1 MKRKSECRLSLVSR
15 ADKEYLP
22 TSMRFTRPRANG
34 ETWRTDDKS
43 VSRTLRTDGRT
54 VALCMTSHLNT
65 KWAWVAL
72 RDREGHR
79 ANESAHTLTLDG
91 HNQRVILL
99 SEHRDGAVPSL
110 DRTVGPQKRS
120 PIGMPLK

>member
-43 VSRTLRTDGRT
+43 AGPYGRTDSRPLHDEPLEYEMGVGR
-54 VALCMTSHLNT
+54 
-65 KWAWVAL
+65 
-72 RDREGHR
+72 RDRG
-79 ANESAHTLTLDG
+79 
-91 HNQRVILL
+91 RVIALT
-99 SEHRDGAVPSL
+99 RV
-110 DRTVGPQKRS
+110 RTRWMAT
-120 PIGMPLK
+120 IRE